1 MNKEIYLE
9 HSKYI
14 FPKLTYDEWLLE
26 MDIDKL
32 KYLDILRIN
41 SQKYNKEELYPED
54 FSKDDKLKF
63 DMFGVNGPNTD
74 EADEVEDF
82 FEFSELKSNILT
94 EFDVTL
100 YCLAI

>member
-1 MNKEIYLE
+1 
-9 HSKYI
+9 
-14 FPKLTYDEWLLE
+14 
-26 MDIDKL
+26 
-32 KYLDILRIN
+32 
-41 SQKYNKEELYPED
+41 
-54 FSKDDKLKF
+54 
-63 DMFGVNGPNTD
+63 MFGVNGPNTD